1 MKDSC
6 GARVVV
12 HRSPSSGAGV
22 QVLGVDDDDPM
33 TCEGWHNPEQ
43 VVAEGPQTSI
53 ELEMEP
59 NGPRKQ
65 TEVL

>member
-1 MKDSC
+1 
-6 GARVVV
+6 
-12 HRSPSSGAGV
+12 
-22 QVLGVDDDDPM
+22 
-33 TCEGWHNPEQ
+33 